1 MKETLEMRKEE
12 AKKER
17 MKEIIKSIICKFVFD
32 NYGEHIEDACYNL
45 DAFAEEFSNELL
57 NLLKV
62 INKNDPYYFF
72 FNKEKKE
79 LTIYLFSPYASY
91 LFSSYASRNY
101 FVKYIIS
108 ADKLKDV
115 DYSDDFLYEI
125 IENCTGCRLIYM
137 SETPEMFAEIVEKI
151 NAHKYSMALDS
162 DELDDEENWDALRR
176 RLMEFADVQ

>member
-1 MKETLEMRKEE
+1 MKDPFEMEKEE
-12 AKKER
+12 AKKKR
-17 MKEIIKSIICKFVFD
+17 MKEIIKFILCKFVYT
-32 NYGEHIEDACYNL
+32 NCGEKESDACYNL
-45 DAFAEEFSNELL
+45 EASAEEFSNELL

-79 LTIYLFSPYASY
+79 LTIYLGNPYAS
-91 LFSSYASRNY
+91 SNY
-101 FVKYIIS
+101 FKEHIIS
-108 ADKLKDV
+108 ADKLKDI

-125 IENCTGCRLIYM
+125 LEKCTDYRLIYM
-137 SETPEMFAEIVEKI
+137 SKKPEMFAEIVEKI

-162 DELDDEENWDALRR
+162 DELDDEENWDALRK